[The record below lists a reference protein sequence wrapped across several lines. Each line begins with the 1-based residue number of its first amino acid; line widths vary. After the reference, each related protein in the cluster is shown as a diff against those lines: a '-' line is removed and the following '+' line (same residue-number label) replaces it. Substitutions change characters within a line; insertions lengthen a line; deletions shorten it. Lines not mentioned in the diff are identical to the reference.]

1 MGMKTITTH
10 STRYAAMMFVTVAF
24 VLSAFPSFASAKDLE
39 VSGWIPYWTS
49 GAPKAAQ
56 KHIDDLYMI
65 HPFGY
70 ALQSTGDIKDL
81 MDIKKSAWKN
91 LLKKADKEDV
101 LIVPTITTSNGSL
114 VHTILSD
121 SDLRKDHI
129 KKILAV
135 VKKQK
140 FDGIDIDYEGKLS
153 MTKDYYSLF
162 LKELKKGLGKKILS
176 CTIEART
183 PPEDLY
189 RVVPA
194 DIAYANDYEA
204 IAQYCDRVNI
214 MAYDQQRADITLN
227 DANKGE
233 PYIPVSDDAWVRKV
247 LDFTLQTIPKNKVV
261 LGIATYGHEY
271 EVLVTPNQ
279 YTEYRRAGA
288 YNLPGIEKKIAK
300 YDIEPSRTK
309 AGELGFSY
317 SDLMKHAPQFITNFS
332 IPANTPESLKVA
344 ARSLA
349 YSNATGNVAVFQYVT
364 WSDAQAMKDKID
376 LAKEFDLR
384 GVALFKIDGQEDQDV
399 WEEFE

>member
-1 MGMKTITTH
+1 MKANITQYLQRT
-10 STRYAAMMFVTVAF
+10 TMLFVAAAF
-24 VLSAFPSFASAKDLE
+24 ILTAFPSFASAQDLE

-70 ALQSTGDIKDL
+70 ALQSSGDIKDL

-91 LLKKADKEDV
+91 LLKKADKENV

-129 KKILAV
+129 KKILTV

-153 MTKDYYSLF
+153 ITKDSYSLF

-204 IAQYCDRVNI
+204 IAKYCDRVNI

-247 LDFTLQTIPKNKVV
+247 LDFTLQTIPKSKVV

-317 SDLMKHAPQFITNFS
+317 SDLTQHAPQFITNFS
-332 IPANTPESLKVA
+332 IPANTPDSLKVA

-364 WSDAQAMKDKID
+364 WSDTEAMKDKID
-376 LAKEFDLR
+376 LAKEFGLR
-384 GVALFKIDGQEDQDV
+384 GVALFKIDGQEDADV
-399 WEEFE
+399 WEELE